1 VICVVVGLSVR
12 RASPRDDILEVGK
25 IVAVED
31 NYSDRHTA
39 TDPSD
44 QAWSPSPLF
53 SVHPRHHRSDGIT
66 VAAERGKLL
75 EKGSADVVVGR
86 QQGPVMVITMAFA
99 VAHWAY
105 KFTALSSPFIQ
116 INRAQL
122 FVPSL

>member
-1 VICVVVGLSVR
+1 MEKLCLDYAMSGALSRSPNGTVARKSLVPHTSPPVPICAVICVVVGLSVR

-31 NYSDRHTA
+31 NYSGRHTA

-66 VAAERGKLL
+66 VTVERGKLL
-75 EKGSADVVVGR
+75 
-86 QQGPVMVITMAFA
+86 
-99 VAHWAY
+99 
-105 KFTALSSPFIQ
+105 
-116 INRAQL
+116 
-122 FVPSL
+122 